1 MQKINL
7 KPYCCFLKR
16 PATEKI
22 LPLHKIRYASLRI
35 NKIILTALAIL
46 LTCTVG
52 YAQPDLEGTV
62 PSNYTAKKGTLSISD
77 RHYRLGTQSLQWDWT
92 AGDTLVI
99 ELSAGEQQYINANLL
114 VWGQNH
120 FEMWAHNETPS
131 PDTFDVK
138 FLSKRDI
145 YQFRFRFN
153 INYEGWRKLQRSYRH
168 DMIKELVTYD
178 PYWWNVVQI
187 HILAPLSGSGTIFID
202 NMQYM
207 RTSEMKYAD
216 RQMPDL
222 SALATEPYYSS
233 DFFHQLDTLTPT
245 IPLSPPT
252 AKEVDDLNLIRGRI
266 KAIDRGTAP
275 SASELSDANARY
287 ATYNIVPDGNLIK
300 GKDISDL
307 SEIDT
312 MFAFFTRSYIHNN
325 NTDSRDKAIN
335 ILKLMLDNGIAAGSG
350 RWFAGNSWGYND
362 MLFYK
367 ALINAE
373 DFIDEDLKYKIWDWL
388 KWSMGINM
396 GWNEN
401 SDGLF
406 DEDNLY
412 VLQDAFLCVILFSPD
427 DAHAVQ
433 DLQRLKL
440 YIERFLKN
448 QKGNT
453 DGMKPD
459 GTTFHHYGH
468 YNSYAY
474 SFQAI
479 IDPVLY
485 TFRGTDFLIDA
496 EAYEN
501 LRKVVYAQYLM
512 CNTIQFANSL
522 TGRHTFFSPITFSGG
537 FFTRMAQIGG
547 EILNTSI
554 DPIVAGMR
562 TRIYG
567 IDRPPSGIPAEP
579 FPSGFWQMNYSPLA
593 MYRRDNWAATIK
605 GINNYFWGTEISTG
619 ANRYGRY
626 QSYGAVEIMYPGG
639 LAASG
644 LTATGWDWNKVPGAT
659 TVVLPFSQLMAP
671 GSYLAEKNT
680 YNFAGGVKFGTPAP
694 NAPSDV
700 ILADLHG
707 DYGMFGLNFKQPAPV
722 SGSSHNPG
730 FIFRKSY
737 FSFGDKIVCL
747 GSNINNNDGTNKTI
761 TTLFQGA
768 LSSTGTPTIVD
779 GASKTGVS
787 QSENLDKTNPHWL
800 IDAYKTGYYVL
811 PGNTIHVERQS
822 QTSPDQSGSGATTT
836 ANFANA
842 YIDHGNAPA
851 SGKYAYVIAP
861 NTTESN
867 MAAFAADMQSS
878 STRAFDILQQDTAAH
893 IIRENAS
900 GVTGF
905 SLFLPNDN
913 LVSNDILKGNDAPC
927 VATMQVNIDTLRIS
941 LVNPDLNLVN
951 NISTA
956 VPITLTLYG
965 KWSKIPGIPSKYANV
980 ISAEPTQT
988 IVQFNPADGLPAE
1001 IALIKSNE
1009 VILPIELLSFS
1020 GYSDLSGNRNVL
1032 NLKVEND
1039 NETMDYYLE
1048 RQIPD
1053 NGAWNSI
1060 DSYTFAAI
1068 TGEQQF
1074 TFYDKDIDAPAY
1086 LYRVKWQESSGVWQY
1101 SNIVLL
1107 KNKQQNTITIAP
1119 NPAKNEFFIR
1129 LKQKPQG
1136 SVNWILADA
1145 SGKTVKQGRLTSASE
1160 RISVQGLASGMY
1172 FLRLSTGETIG
1183 ISVIR

>member
-1 MQKINL
+1 M
-7 KPYCCFLKR
+7 
-16 PATEKI
+16 
-22 LPLHKIRYASLRI
+22 PLHQFNPASLLI
-35 NKIILTALAIL
+35 NKIILTGLAIL
-46 LTCTVG
+46 LTYTVG
-52 YAQPDLEGTV
+52 HAQPDLEGTV

-77 RHYRLGTQSLQWDWT
+77 RHYRLGTESLRWDWT

-99 ELSAGEQQYINANLL
+99 ELSANEQEYVNDNLL
-114 VWGQNH
+114 IWGQNH

-187 HILAPLSGSGTIFID
+187 HILAPQSGSGTIFID

-222 SALATEPYYSS
+222 AVLASEPYYSS

-245 IPLSPPT
+245 VPLSPPT
-252 AKEVDDLNLIRGRI
+252 AKEIDDLNLIRERI
-266 KAIDRGTAP
+266 KALDRGMAP
-275 SASELSDANARY
+275 SASELSDANAQY
-287 ATYNIVPDGNLIK
+287 AAYNVVPDGNLIK

-312 MFAFFTRSYIHNN
+312 MFAVFTRNYIHNN
-325 NTDSRDKAIN
+325 STDSRDKAIN

-350 RWFAGNSWGYND
+350 RWFAGNSWGYDD

-388 KWSMGINM
+388 KWSMGMNM
-396 GWNEN
+396 GWNES

-406 DEDNLY
+406 DEDNFY

-433 DLQRLKL
+433 DIQRLKL

-468 YNSYAY
+468 YNAYAY

-496 EAYEN
+496 EAYKN

-522 TGRHTFFSPITFSGG
+522 TGRHAFFSPITFSGG
-537 FFTRMAQIGG
+537 FFTRLAQIGG
-547 EILNTSI
+547 EILNMPI
-554 DPIVAGMR
+554 DPVVAGMR

-644 LTATGWDWNKVPGAT
+644 LTAAGWDWNKVPGAT
-659 TVVLPFSQLMAP
+659 TVVLPFSQLVAP

-737 FSFGDKIVCL
+737 FSFGNKIVCL
-747 GSNINNNDGTNKTI
+747 GSNINNNDGANKTI

-768 LSSTGTPTIVD
+768 LPSAGTPTIVD
-779 GASKTGVS
+779 GSSKTGTS
-787 QSENLDKTNPHWL
+787 QSDDLSKTSPHWL
-800 IDAYKTGYYVL
+800 IDAYKTGYYVMS
-811 PGNTIHVERQS
+811 GNTIHVERQS

-842 YIDHGNAPA
+842 YLDHGNAP
-851 SGKYAYVIAP
+851 SGAGYAYVIAP
-861 NTTESN
+861 NTTANE
-867 MAAFAADMQSS
+867 MAAFATDMESS

-913 LVSNDILKGNDAPC
+913 LVSNDILKGNDMPC
-927 VATMQVNIDTLRIS
+927 VAMMQVKIDTLRIS

-965 KWSKIPGIPSKYANV
+965 KWSKIPDIPSGYANV

-988 IVQFNPADGLPAE
+988 IVQFNPGDGLPAE

-1020 GYSDLSGNRNVL
+1020 GYTDLSARRNVL
-1032 NLKVEND
+1032 DLKVEND
-1039 NETMDYYLE
+1039 NETVDYYLE
-1048 RQIPD
+1048 RRNPD
-1053 NGAWNSI
+1053 GGIWKI
-1060 DSYTFAAI
+1060 TDSCTFAAA
-1068 TGEQQF
+1068 TGEQEF
-1074 TFYDKDIDAPAY
+1074 SFYDNNIDAPAY
-1086 LYRVKWQESSGVWQY
+1086 VYRVKWQESSGMWQY

-1107 KNKQQNTITIAP
+1107 KNKQQNTLTIAP
-1119 NPAKNEFFIR
+1119 NPAKDEFVIR
-1129 LKQKPQG
+1129 LKQQPRG
-1136 SVNWILADA
+1136 SVNWILTDA
-1145 SGKTVKQGRLTSASE
+1145 SGKAVKQGRLTSASE
-1160 RISVQGLASGMY
+1160 RISVHGLASGTY
-1172 FLRLSTGETIG
+1172 FLRLSTGETMG